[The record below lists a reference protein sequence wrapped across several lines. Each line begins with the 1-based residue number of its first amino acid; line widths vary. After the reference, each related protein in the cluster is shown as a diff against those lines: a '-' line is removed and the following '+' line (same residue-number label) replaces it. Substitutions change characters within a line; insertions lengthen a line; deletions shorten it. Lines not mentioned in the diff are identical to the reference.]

1 MWRWCLCVGVL
12 EGPVD
17 WVVGGAL
24 LVVCGVWLGGCGGGE
39 GFEGVALAGAEFA
52 GYGVGVGCA
61 GAGGGLRVGC
71 GGLCGGVVGLVGHGV
86 MVVGWWCV
94 WVGPAGVFVAGYCVG
109 QCKWE

>member
-1 MWRWCLCVGVL
+1 VWRWCLCVGVL
-12 EGPVD
+12 EGPVG

-61 GAGGGLRVGC
+61 GAGAGLRVGC

-94 WVGPAGVFVAGYCVG
+94 WVGPAGGVCGGLRCGAM
-109 QCKWE
+109 

>member
-61 GAGGGLRVGC
+61 GAGAGLRVVWGCCWVGWSWGDGSWLVVRVGGAGWGVC
-71 GGLCGGVVGLVGHGV
+71 GGLLCGA
-86 MVVGWWCV
+86 M
-94 WVGPAGVFVAGYCVG
+94 
-109 QCKWE
+109 